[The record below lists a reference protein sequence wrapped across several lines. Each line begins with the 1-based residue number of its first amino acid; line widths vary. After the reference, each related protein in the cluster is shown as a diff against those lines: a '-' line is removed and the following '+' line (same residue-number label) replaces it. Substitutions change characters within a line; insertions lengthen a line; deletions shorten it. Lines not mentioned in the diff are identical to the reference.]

1 MAFEDL
7 KKEAE
12 DRGYWASDMEKTKR
26 EVTQDWREWKKSFQG
41 ILRTLLG
48 DGDRGPNVVKQAAR
62 LADAEVDMLKSRKP
76 VGLEDAD

>member
-1 MAFEDL
+1 
-7 KKEAE
+7 
-12 DRGYWASDMEKTKR
+12 MEKTKR